1 MAFLL
6 SAKNITK
13 AFSENG
19 SAVTAVNDFSFDFPN
34 LGVVCFIGES
44 GSGKTTIL
52 HILSCLEN
60 PDDGEIFIDG
70 KNTVKMD
77 QPSISKIRNQYFGF
91 VFQENNLLEKMTVE
105 DNLKLVSTIEEDID
119 SSLVSIGLLDK
130 KKVIVSKLSGG
141 EKQRVSIARS
151 ILKKSKIIVFDEPTA
166 SLDTANSERV
176 FELIKEIS
184 KNHLC
189 LVSTHNTDLAKRCSD
204 VLFSLKD
211 GKATLLKQEQTEFNN
226 EIQTDFQNRGQ
237 LPLFYGWF
245 SIWRRKGKAI
255 FSFVLSALAML
266 IATLGGS
273 VAFFQRRE
281 FL

>member
-13 AFSENG
+13 SFSESG
-19 SAVTAVNDFSFDFPN
+19 DTVAAVNDFSFDFPN
-34 LGVVCFIGES
+34 EGVICFIGES
-44 GSGKTTIL
+44 GSGKTTLL
-52 HILSCLEN
+52 HLLSRLEN
-60 PDDGEIFIDG
+60 PDNGEILIDG
-70 KNTVKMD
+70 KDVINMD
-77 QPSISKIRNQYFGF
+77 QSSVSKIRNQYFGF

-105 DNLKLVSTIEEDID
+105 DNLKLVSMVDADID
-119 SSLVSIGLLDK
+119 SSLESIGLLNK
-130 KKVIVSKLSGG
+130 KNVIVSKLSGG

-151 ILKKSKIIVFDEPTA
+151 ILKKSKIIIFDEPTA

-189 LVSTHNTDLAKRCSD
+189 LVSTHNTELANQYSD
-204 VLFSLKD
+204 ILFSLKD
-211 GKATLLKQEQTEFNN
+211 GKATLLKQKEIKPNN
-226 EIQTDFQNRGQ
+226 AILVNQQNSGK

-255 FSFVLSALAML
+255 FSFVLS
-266 IATLGGS
+266 TLDRKS
-273 VAFFQRRE
+273 VV
-281 FL
+281 